1 MRDRTADLLRA
12 KQALS
17 QLSYSPTKNEM
28 IYVST
33 LKYNHYVSLGSS
45 ESLLAI
51 NLETGAAKKTIGV
64 QIAHAKI
71 QALIHDEISGG
82 NFP

>member
-51 NLETGAAKKTIGV
+51 YLETGATKKTIGV
-64 QIAHAKI
+64 EIAHASI
-71 QALIHDEISGG
+71 QALTHDEISGG

>member
-1 MRDRTADLLRA
+1 M
-12 KQALS
+12 
-17 QLSYSPTKNEM
+17 
-28 IYVST
+28 
-33 LKYNHYVSLGSS
+33 SLGSS

-64 QIAHAKI
+64 DIAHANI